1 LQTEKST
8 GDEADPDV
16 KHDRAIAQTKRIE
29 TRESMKLDVV
39 QEPEKLGS
47 FNKSLKAKQ
56 KITKLQNSRRGAKQR
71 YNQTLMNKIT
81 RKLS

>member
-1 LQTEKST
+1 MQTEKST

-16 KHDRAIAQTKRIE
+16 KHDTAIAQTKRIE

-47 FNKSLKAKQ
+47 FNNGIAKFEEGSE
-56 KITKLQNSRRGAKQR
+56 TKVESNLNE
-71 YNQTLMNKIT
+71 
-81 RKLS
+81 